1 MPMSEPDRRRLLLA
15 VAASALIHAGL
26 LTTTVMVSRVKL
38 DVASQAVQAVIKVA
52 DREIAVGET
61 LPAAVAARM
70 APSVAPPPSPPSTR
84 RVRAPT
90 GVREAVSG
98 VAAGAPSTPGSPER
112 SLASESATTPAPA
125 PAPAAA
131 AETRRAGV
139 NADDLRQYRMA
150 LAIAA
155 RRFKHYPPLAHER
168 GWQGRVEVV
177 VSVSAWQRAPAVT
190 LLRSSGHVARDEQ
203 ALAMLEQAAA
213 STLLPES
220 LQGRDFRVLLP
231 IEFSLDDAP

>member
-52 DREIAVGET
+52 DREIVVGGT
-61 LPAAVAARM
+61 LPAAAAARM
-70 APSVAPPPSPPSTR
+70 APSVAPPPPPSTR

-90 GVREAVSG
+90 DMREAVSG

-155 RRFKHYPPLAHER
+155 RRFKHYPPLARER

-177 VSVSAWQRAPAVT
+177 VSVSAWQRAPAV
-190 LLRSSGHVARDEQ
+190 LLIRSSGHVALDEQ

-220 LQGRDFRVLLP
+220 LQGRDLRVLLP

>member
-1 MPMSEPDRRRLLLA
+1 MAEPDRRRLLLA
-15 VAASALIHAGL
+15 VAASALIHVGL
-26 LTTTVMVSRVKL
+26 LTTTVRVPRVKL

-52 DREIAVGET
+52 DREIAVGGT
-61 LPAAVAARM
+61 LPAAAAARL

-90 GVREAVSG
+90 GIREAVSG

-125 PAPAAA
+125 AA
-131 AETRRAGV
+131 AETTRAGV
-139 NADDLRQYRMA
+139 SADDLRQYRMA

-155 RRFKHYPPLAHER
+155 RRFMHYPPLARER
-168 GWQGRVEVV
+168 GWQGRVEVA

-190 LLRSSGHVARDEQ
+190 LLRSSGHVALDEQ

-220 LQGRDFRVLLP
+220 LKGRDFRVLLP

>member
-1 MPMSEPDRRRLLLA
+1 MSEPDRRRLLLA

-38 DVASQAVQAVIKVA
+38 DVASQAVQAVIKLA
-52 DREIAVGET
+52 DREIVVGGT
-61 LPAAVAARM
+61 LPAAAAARM
-70 APSVAPPPSPPSTR
+70 APSVAPPPPPSTR

-90 GVREAVSG
+90 DMREAVSG
-98 VAAGAPSTPGSPER
+98 VAAGAPSTPGIPER

-125 PAPAAA
+125 PAAAAA

-139 NADDLRQYRMA
+139 NADALRQYRMA

-155 RRFKHYPPLAHER
+155 RRFKHYPPLARER

-177 VSVSAWQRAPAVT
+177 VSVSAWQRAPAVA
-190 LLRSSGHVARDEQ
+190 LLRSSGHVALDEQ

>member
-38 DVASQAVQAVIKVA
+38 DVASQAVQAVIKLA
-52 DREIAVGET
+52 DREIVVGGT
-61 LPAAVAARM
+61 LPAAAAARM
-70 APSVAPPPSPPSTR
+70 APSVAPPPPSTR

-90 GVREAVSG
+90 DMREAVSG
-98 VAAGAPSTPGSPER
+98 VAAGAPSTPGIPER

-125 PAPAAA
+125 PAAAA
-131 AETRRAGV
+131 AETRRVGV

-155 RRFKHYPPLAHER
+155 RRFKHYPPLARER
-168 GWQGRVEVV
+168 GWQGRVEVA
-177 VSVSAWQRAPAVT
+177 VSVSAWQRAPAV
-190 LLRSSGHVARDEQ
+190 LLIRSSGHVALDEQ

-220 LQGRDFRVLLP
+220 LQGRDLRVLLP

>member
-1 MPMSEPDRRRLLLA
+1 MSEPDRRRLLLA

-38 DVASQAVQAVIKVA
+38 DVASQAVQAVIKLA
-52 DREIAVGET
+52 DREIVVGGT
-61 LPAAVAARM
+61 LPAAAAARM
-70 APSVAPPPSPPSTR
+70 APSVAPPPPPSTR

-90 GVREAVSG
+90 DMREAVSG
-98 VAAGAPSTPGSPER
+98 VAAGAPSTPGIPER
-112 SLASESATTPAPA
+112 SLASESATTPA

-155 RRFKHYPPLAHER
+155 RRFKHYPPLARER
-168 GWQGRVEVV
+168 GWQGRVEVA

-190 LLRSSGHVARDEQ
+190 LLRSSGHVALDEQ

-220 LQGRDFRVLLP
+220 LQGRDFRILLP

>member
-1 MPMSEPDRRRLLLA
+1 RRRLLLA

-52 DREIAVGET
+52 DREIVVGGT
-61 LPAAVAARM
+61 LPAAAAARM
-70 APSVAPPPSPPSTR
+70 APSVAPPPPSTR

-90 GVREAVSG
+90 DMREAVSG
-98 VAAGAPSTPGSPER
+98 VAAGAPSTPGIPER

-131 AETRRAGV
+131 AETRRAAV
-139 NADDLRQYRMA
+139 NADDLRQYRIA

-155 RRFKHYPPLAHER
+155 RRFKHYPPLARER

-177 VSVSAWQRAPAVT
+177 VSVSAWQRAPAVA
-190 LLRSSGHVARDEQ
+190 LLRSSGHVALDEQ